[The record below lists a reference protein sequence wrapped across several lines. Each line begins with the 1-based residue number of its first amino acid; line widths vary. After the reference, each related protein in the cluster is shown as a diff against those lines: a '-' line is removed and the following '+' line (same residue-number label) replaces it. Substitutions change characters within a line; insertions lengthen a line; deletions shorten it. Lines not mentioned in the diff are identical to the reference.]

1 MSKWEWKKLGEV
13 YDFTRGLTYSKKDE
27 VESSS
32 NCILRSNNIDLQTNS
47 INLDELKY
55 IKDEIAIPQ
64 EKYVRKNTILI
75 CMSNGSKA
83 HLGKVAYIDKDYDFA
98 FGGFMGL
105 LKPKCEINGKFV
117 HLYLCSDEYKNFI
130 KSLSDG
136 ANINNLKFDDLR
148 KFEIPFPPL
157 SEQKRIVK
165 FLDEEFSKIETLKT
179 NAETNLKNA
188 KELFET
194 TLEKELNPPSRHS
207 ERSEESSAE
216 LPSGWEWKKMEDIC
230 EITSSKRVYQSEWQN
245 KGIPF
250 LRISDFVQLFE
261 NKKEIDA
268 ELFISPEKYNE
279 LKMNNQVPEAGD
291 ILITARGTLGT
302 CYIVKPNDCFYF
314 QDGMITWLKNISN
327 NIHPSFITYLFKN
340 STFRRQ
346 IDKNQLGST
355 VAYLSISMLKKF
367 VLPLPPLSVQK
378 EIVARL
384 DKLSEDVK
392 RLEANYK
399 QIIANCDELKK
410 TTLKQTFQGGN

>member
-27 VESSS
+27 IESSS

-157 SEQKRIVK
+157 SEQNRIVK
-165 FLDEEFSKIETLKT
+165 FLDEEFSKIDTLKT

-188 KELFET
+188 RQLFKAG
-194 TLEKELNPPSRHS
+194 LEKAFQGKNF
-207 ERSEESSAE
+207 
-216 LPSGWEWKKMEDIC
+216 WKKMLLEDVCSNIVDC
-230 EITSSKRVYQSEWQN
+230 PHTTPKKVSYQTNYPCIRTSELKC
-245 KGIPF
+245 G
-250 LRISDFVQLFE
+250 
-261 NKKEIDA
+261 EIDWKSMQYLDEKEYKKRIA
-268 ELFISPEKYNE
+268 RLEPKENDIVYGREGTFGDAVLLPNTHRFSLGQRTMLFRPDLNFVIPRFLLLSIISPYVYKQAQEK
-279 LKMNNQVPEAGD
+279 NNGCGVGHVNVGD
-291 ILITARGTLGT
+291 I
-302 CYIVKPNDCFYF
+302 
-314 QDGMITWLKNISN
+314 
-327 NIHPSFITYLFKN
+327 
-340 STFRRQ
+340 
-346 IDKNQLGST
+346 
-355 VAYLSISMLKKF
+355 KKF
-367 VLPLPPLSVQK
+367 NVFIPPFSVQK

-384 DKLSEDVK
+384 DKLSENVK

-410 TTLKQTFQGGN
+410 TTLKQTFKGGN